1 VDFNSTDRVPRDLNP
16 HVSEGGPT
24 PYPHIA
30 LCATA
35 PTSISSRR
43 TGRMCSDVQKRCLP
57 PRAGAGPE
65 SPQGPEPGLTA
76 SGTDS
81 NPHETDLNPHGL
93 VITLRDRSHM
103 VVNRA
108 SARRTP
114 NFASL
119 RGWPSSPCQA
129 QISPFGG
136 GLSGIR
142 YRRSPAAPPGFL
154 PSRSWDATVPL
165 RGSRRG
171 TCGLSWPGRADV
183 TGTGDGRH
191 GRESW
196 FAAMLDL

>member
-1 VDFNSTDRVPRDLNP
+1 
-16 HVSEGGPT
+16 VSEGGPT

-43 TGRMCSDVQKRCLP
+43 TGRMHSDVRKRCLP
-57 PRAGAGPE
+57 SRAVAGPE

-114 NFASL
+114 NF
-119 RGWPSSPCQA
+119 C
-129 QISPFGG
+129 ISPRVAVVALSSAEDQPVRG

-142 YRRSPAAPPGFL
+142 YRRGRAAPPRFL
-154 PSRSWDATVPL
+154 SSRSWDATVAL
-165 RGSRRG
+165 RDPGAGRVV
-171 TCGLSWPGRADV
+171 CHGRAGWMSPGLV
-183 TGTGDGRH
+183 MAGTGGNP
-191 GRESW
+191 GSP
-196 FAAMLDL
+196 

>member
-1 VDFNSTDRVPRDLNP
+1 MEGFQA
-16 HVSEGGPT
+16 EGGST

-43 TGRMCSDVQKRCLP
+43 TGRMHSDVRKRCLP
-57 PRAGAGPE
+57 SRAVAGPE
-65 SPQGPEPGLTA
+65 SPRGPEPGLTA

-81 NPHETDLNPHGL
+81 NPHEIDLNPHGL

-114 NFASL
+114 RS
-119 RGWPSSPCQA
+119 
-129 QISPFGG
+129 G

-142 YRRSPAAPPGFL
+142 YRRSRAAPPRFL
-154 PSRSWDATVPL
+154 PSRSWDATVAL
-165 RGSRRG
+165 RDPGAGRVV
-171 TCGLSWPGRADV
+171 CHGRAGRMSPGLV
-183 TGTGDGRH
+183 MAGTGGNPGSPRCLTYEPGVH
-191 GRESW
+191 PGT
-196 FAAMLDL
+196 